1 MDNLSSSRESIEE
14 KKEMLDIVNNI
25 EEKGEINLQPI
36 IEQCNTFLASI
47 EETYNVRSIKELHDA
62 IIHVTSAKRCLD
74 NINLN

>member
-47 EETYNVRSIKELHDA
+47 EETYNKRTLKELHDA
-62 IIHVTSAKRCLD
+62 IIHVTSAKKCLEY
-74 NINLN
+74 INLS

>member
-36 IEQCNTFLASI
+36 IEQCNTC
-47 EETYNVRSIKELHDA
+47 NK
-62 IIHVTSAKRCLD
+62 C
-74 NINLN
+74 

>member
-47 EETYNVRSIKELHDA
+47 EETYNVRSIKELYDA
-62 IIHVTSAKRCLD
+62 IIHVISAKKCLEY
-74 NINLN
+74 INLN

>member
-62 IIHVTSAKRCLD
+62 IIHVISAKRCLD

>member
-47 EETYNVRSIKELHDA
+47 EETYNVRSIKELYDA
-62 IIHVTSAKRCLD
+62 IIHVISAKRCLD